1 MIAKVQSSRQNSRS
15 SFRRLLDYLT
25 KERDPDTGETRL
37 RGDVVLSSN
46 LGYLVRDQARHL
58 RPIHG
63 PGDARRLLPGTTP
76 RESSPTP
83 SCATAFHRN
92 QAQNRGC
99 RGLDLHRRSRCA
111 TASLKPPAGCPGAT
125 VTRCPGG
132 VSASATGGKH
142 RRQTDNCPSQNSHG
156 PAVFQNIDSRG
167 KAAGDHRAS
176 YSTPANC
183 IFGATQQ
190 LKNTQS

>member
-1 MIAKVQSSRQNSRS
+1 MIGKVQPSRQNSRS

-92 QAQNRGC
+92 KAQN
-99 RGLDLHRRSRCA
+99 
-111 TASLKPPAGCPGAT
+111 
-125 VTRCPGG
+125 
-132 VSASATGGKH
+132 
-142 RRQTDNCPSQNSHG
+142 
-156 PAVFQNIDSRG
+156 
-167 KAAGDHRAS
+167 
-176 YSTPANC
+176 
-183 IFGATQQ
+183 
-190 LKNTQS
+190 